1 MNKYAE
7 SGVDVDKGNEIAKY
21 LGFKDFGAT
30 IHIGGEEVVIS
41 TDGVGTKLL
50 VAEAQNKF
58 DTIGIDLVAMCVNDI
73 LCKFAKPVGFL
84 DYYATGKICLDK
96 SKKILDGILKG
107 CELADCNLM
116 GGETAEMPGVYEDS
130 KFDLAG
136 FVVGT
141 VISKQKDTA
150 VQSGD
155 LLVGIPS
162 SGPHSNGFSLLR
174 KILPLEE
181 IPLTPTRIY
190 TKEILDNHNL
200 IRNCAHITG
209 GGLLGNIPRML
220 GDKKFSLKV
229 ELHGDWFAKLY
240 YKCQN
245 DMTMQEF
252 LSVFNG
258 GWGMVLAVD
267 PDNWNLLKYSIECEI
282 IGEVL

>member
-1 MNKYAE
+1 MDKYTE
-7 SGVDVDKGNEIAKY
+7 SGVDIAKGNEIAKY

-30 IHIGGEEVVIS
+30 IKIGGEEVVIS

-73 LCKFAKPVGFL
+73 LCKFAKPIGFL
-84 DYYATGKICLDK
+84 DYYATGKLCLDK
-96 SKKILDGILKG
+96 SKEILDGILKG
-107 CELADCNLM
+107 CEIAGCELM
-116 GGETAEMPGVYEDS
+116 GGETAEMPGVYEGS

-141 VISKQKDTA
+141 VIDQEKDTT

-155 LLVGIPS
+155 LLIGIPS

-174 KILPLEE
+174 QILPLED

-190 TKEILDNHNL
+190 TKEILDNHHL

-209 GGLLGNIPRML
+209 GGLLENIPRML
-220 GDKKFSLKV
+220 DGKKFNLEV
-229 ELHGDWFAKLY
+229 ELYGEWFIDLY
-240 YKCQN
+240 TKCQN
-245 DMTMQEF
+245 EMTLQEF

-258 GWGMVLAVD
+258 GWGMVLAIP
-267 PDNWNLLKYSIECEI
+267 PDNWNLLKYSIQCEI

>member
-1 MNKYAE
+1 MDKYTE
-7 SGVDVDKGNEIAKY
+7 SGVDIAKGNEIAKY

-30 IHIGGEEVVIS
+30 IKIGGEEVVIS

-84 DYYATGKICLDK
+84 DYYATGKLCLDK
-96 SKKILDGILKG
+96 SKEILDGILKG
-107 CELADCNLM
+107 CEIAGCELM
-116 GGETAEMPGVYEDS
+116 GGETAEMPGVYEGS

-136 FVVGT
+136 FVIGT
-141 VISKQKDTA
+141 VVDQKKDTI

-181 IPLTPTRIY
+181 IPLTPTRMY
-190 TKEILDNHNL
+190 TNEILNNHHL
-200 IRNCAHITG
+200 IRNCVHITG
-209 GGLLGNIPRML
+209 GGLLENIPRML
-220 GDKKFSLKV
+220 DGKKFSLNT
-229 ELHGDWFAKLY
+229 ELHGDWFTELY
-240 YKCQN
+240 SKCQN
-245 DMTMQEF
+245 DMNLQEF

-258 GWGMVLAVD
+258 GWGMVLAVES
-267 PDNWNLLKYSIECEI
+267 DNWNLLKYSIESEI